1 MKTNKKR
8 RIFLIVLIVLDTL
21 AIVFLRLY
29 SSFILKSDLHASISL
44 DIVCIVLYVLLFIL
58 FAIYYR
64 SKMKLK
70 NEKSTSDIVS
80 QDETGG
86 LENRENKEESDQ

>member
-8 RIFLIVLIVLDTL
+8 RIFLIVLLVSDTL

-29 SSFILKSDLHASISL
+29 SSFILKSDLNASISL
-44 DIVCIVLYVLLFIL
+44 DIVCLVLYALLFIL

-70 NEKSTSDIVS
+70 NEKSTSDSVL
-80 QDETGG
+80 QDETND
-86 LENRENKEESDQ
+86 LENKDKKRI